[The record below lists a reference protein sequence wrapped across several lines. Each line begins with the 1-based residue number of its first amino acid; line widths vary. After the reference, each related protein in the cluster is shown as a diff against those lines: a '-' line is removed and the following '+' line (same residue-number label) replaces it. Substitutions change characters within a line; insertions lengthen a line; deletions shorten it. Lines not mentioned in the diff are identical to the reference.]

1 MVPPARAGSLS
12 YAVGVSLRRAIGALL
27 AILLVLSACAAA
39 EPSSFDPG
47 SPCTED
53 GAFPGAY
60 PDLEALIPS
69 TWEDRGPDT
78 LDSGRNCSQA
88 NLGALAAAGFEEI
101 HFAGGAWDFGGER
114 ALVMAV
120 FTADGLT
127 ADHIADFYAAS
138 ARTANRTAVV
148 GESRPTLADRPGR
161 RLDTKT
167 GDRLQTVLVWP
178 AADPDV
184 VNVIISNDL
193 PDPKILE
200 AVDAFGGG

>member
-1 MVPPARAGSLS
+1 MRRLS
-12 YAVGVSLRRAIGALL
+12 YAVGVSLPRAIGA
-27 AILLVLSACAAA
+27 ILVTVLVLCACGPAA
-39 EPSSFDPG
+39 PSSFDPA
-47 SPCTED
+47 SPCTDD

-60 PDLEALIPS
+60 PDLEARIA
-69 TWEDRGPDT
+69 TTFEDRSPAT

-88 NLGALAAAGFEEI
+88 NLGALAAAGFDEI
-101 HFAGGAWDFGGER
+101 HFAGGTWDFGGER

-138 ARTANRTAVV
+138 ARTANRTVVV
-148 GESRPTLADRPGR
+148 GESRPTLAGRPGR
-161 RLDTKT
+161 RLDTTT